1 MADVKT
7 GAGPARP
14 LSPHL
19 QIYRP
24 MLSMMMSITHRIT
37 GVALY
42 FGTLLVVWWLVAA
55 MLADDYFNMVQ
66 ALFASWLG
74 RIVLFGFTWA
84 LVHHALGGLR
94 HFIWDLGAGFKL
106 PVVERMVRLNL
117 IGSILISL
125 IIWAIAYGVKP

>member
-1 MADVKT
+1 
-7 GAGPARP
+7 
-14 LSPHL
+14 
-19 QIYRP
+19 
-24 MLSMMMSITHRIT
+24 MMMSITHRIT